1 MFPTQHPVQ
10 DLDLG
15 LDLDLIP
22 VPDLEDVL
30 PVAPMSIVTGIL
42 TTSAAATMALLNAV
56 DIVKVCGNECIYSGI
71 CLIRSPPGH
80 TDHIT
85 EVAVTVMA
93 HSATWYMECT
103 QVAAIEQHELYGA
116 YRVGGVVEWPQHI
129 KRRCQ
134 WPLYRT
140 QNVCV

>member
-30 PVAPMSIVTGIL
+30 PVAPMSIVTSIL

-56 DIVKVCGNECIYSGI
+56 DIVRVCGNECIYSGI

-80 TDHIT
+80 TCTYITDHIT
-85 EVAVTVMA
+85 EEAVLQGRLILQRGIL
-93 HSATWYMECT
+93 SARNWPLLSSMNYM
-103 QVAAIEQHELYGA
+103 V
-116 YRVGGVVEWPQHI
+116 HI
-129 KRRCQ
+129 KLGV
-134 WPLYRT
+134 WLSGLNT
-140 QNVCV
+140 